1 MIYLDFWAVLGYN
14 TRYRFILIAMED
26 GLSQYARMLVL
37 GGIIVSAFYC
47 VLTQK
52 AYGLEESTGPGGSNS
67 AAVHQLGETGEGV
80 NVGLISAGNV
90 LTTHEAFMDGNGVS
104 HAFNIDFN
112 GPDISIIA
120 HDTQLAGIISSRG
133 GDAYPN
139 DIGVAPGADIYSAQ
153 VVSWHDV
160 DEALKALINSHNC
173 RVIVTGVEVTGT
185 DPNGDSVWT
194 LLYDYYAYQYGVI
207 FTNAAGNENTY
218 VAIFGDAYNSITTG
232 GLRLNDPNNPFEY
245 RRVGTV
251 SGSGPT
257 TDGRRKPDITAPSQ
271 SQTVPTSSSDT
282 AWTTVG
288 STGGETSWAVP
299 HAAGAAA
306 LLLGLADTTP
316 GPNDNN
322 SVVIKAVIVNSTMPN
337 IEDKTGAETNPADS
351 NNTWQADRGYGQ
363 LDVLRAYQLLDTNE
377 VEPGTTTTQDKG
389 WGLAQIG
396 QGATNV
402 YTIHIPTRCRLI
414 ATTTWQRKIR
424 WNDNN
429 FDGNVDLGELTP
441 YLANLDMTVKGPN
454 EPNAIFNKAM
464 FGYDESDNL
473 IKCDLLILMPGDYT
487 IEIANNSTTNETANY
502 GLAFE
507 LHPIMSGDLPQV
519 DYIVDY
525 NDLSTLTADWLS
537 DVSPLDSL
545 LSPNGVI
552 DFADFA
558 ILAQDWLQ
566 IDPFYY
572 QY

>member
-1 MIYLDFWAVLGYN
+1 
-14 TRYRFILIAMED
+14 
-26 GLSQYARMLVL
+26 MLVL

-90 LTTHEAFMDGNGVS
+90 LTTHEAFLDGNGVS
-104 HAFNIDFN
+104 HVFNINFN
-112 GPDISIIA
+112 GPAISIIP

-133 GDAYPN
+133 GAAYPN
-139 DIGVAPGADIYSAQ
+139 DIGVAPGADIYSAR
-153 VVSWHDV
+153 VVSWSDT

-173 RVIVTGVEVTGT
+173 RVIVTGVEVTKTGT
-185 DPNGDSVWT
+185 GSDPNGDSVWT

-218 VAIFGDAYNSITTG
+218 VAIFGDAYNGITTG
-232 GLRLNDPNNPFEY
+232 GLRLTDPSNQYDY

-257 TDGRRKPDITAPSQ
+257 TDGRRKPDIAAPSQ

-299 HAAGAAA
+299 QAAGAAA
-306 LLLGLADTTP
+306 LLLGLADNTP

-322 SVVIKAVIVNSTMPN
+322 SVVIKAALVNSAMPN
-337 IEDKTGAETNPADS
+337 VKNKAGVGTNPAGP
-351 NNTWQADRGYGQ
+351 NNTWQADRGYGR
-363 LDVLRAYQLLDTNE
+363 LDALRAYQLLDTNE
-377 VEPGTTTTQDKG
+377 VEPGTTITQDKG
-389 WGLAQIG
+389 WGLGRIG
-396 QGATNV
+396 QGATNI
-402 YTIHIPTRCRLI
+402 YTIHIPARCRLI
-414 ATTTWQRKIR
+414 ATTTWQRRIQWVDKAEGSPPKA
-424 WNDNN
+424 
-429 FDGNVDLGELTP
+429 DGILEPDELTG
-441 YLANLDMTVKGPN
+441 YLANLDMTVYSPY
-454 EPNAIFNKAM
+454 EPNAIFNKTM
-464 FGYDESDNL
+464 FNYDESDNL
-473 IKCDLLILMPGDYT
+473 IKCDLPILTPGDYT
-487 IEIANNSTTNETANY
+487 IVISNNSTTSETANY
-502 GLAFE
+502 GFAFE
-507 LHPIMSGDLPQV
+507 LHPIMAGDLPQV

-537 DVSPLDSL
+537 DTSPLDAFL
-545 LSPNGVI
+545 VTNGII